1 MIIYKTLTLLR
12 SNLKI
17 NTYMVTKKFFLLV
30 LMMALFPLSSI
41 RLCAQMIELPLQV
54 RYDDPDDTQDNPH
67 REPILIPEVS
77 IEDYT
82 LYFDTPC
89 DGCILRVVNEL
100 GVVEYTTVI
109 PVGADELV
117 LPSYLSGEY
126 ELQIIRGNLCF
137 YGDITL

>member
-1 MIIYKTLTLLR
+1 
-12 SNLKI
+12 
-17 NTYMVTKKFFLLV
+17 MVTKKFFMLV
-30 LMMALFPLSSI
+30 LMMAVFPLSSI

-89 DGCILRVVNEL
+89 DGCVLRVVNEL

-117 LPSYLSGEY
+117 LPSYLSGEH
-126 ELQIIRGNLCF
+126 ELQIIRDNWCF

>member
-1 MIIYKTLTLLR
+1 M
-12 SNLKI
+12 
-17 NTYMVTKKFFLLV
+17 KKNYFIL
-30 LMMALFPLSSI
+30 LMMLAALPMFSLRVNATLI
-41 RLCAQMIELPLQV
+41 QIPLQV
-54 RYDDPDDTQDNPH
+54 EYDDPSHDQDNPN
-67 REPILIPEVS
+67 RGPVLVPEVS

-117 LPSYLSGEY
+117 LPSYLSGDY
-126 ELQIIRGNLCF
+126 ELQIIRDNWCF

>member
-1 MIIYKTLTLLR
+1 MKKNSFII
-12 SNLKI
+12 
-17 NTYMVTKKFFLLV
+17 
-30 LMMALFPLSSI
+30 LMMLAVLPMFSLRVNATLFQI
-41 RLCAQMIELPLQV
+41 PLQV
-54 RYDDPDDTQDNPH
+54 EYDDPSHDQDNPN
-67 REPILIPEVS
+67 RGPVLIPEVS
-77 IEDYT
+77 IEGYT

-89 DGCILRVVNEL
+89 DGCVLRVVNEL